1 MRINARLDSEHSKKL
16 EQLKKSRNL
25 NVSDVVK
32 QAIDLMHTQQNNEL
46 KIKLEALLTSDFIG
60 CGQGPENLSENHKN
74 YLEQSLKEEYDSHG

>member
-16 EQLKKSRNL
+16 EQLKKNRNL
-25 NVSDVVK
+25 SVSDIIK
-32 QAIDLMHTQQNNEL
+32 QAIDLMHTQENSER

-74 YLEQSLKEEYDSHG
+74 YLEQSLKQKYDSH